1 MSSKSRLASSTLAI
15 VISLLATLPM
25 NAQSTPTAPGD
36 TVLHAAEA
44 GKILP
49 PSVFFRGQS
58 APVQARNSGGIKF
71 SDGML
76 VLAALVDNSGYSTA
90 VQQKYQA
97 YFITEVAIEI
107 NGHPLPPGTY
117 GVGFV
122 EGHFGVM
129 DIGNHDLFSVDGTR
143 DADLKR
149 PTPLQVIAD
158 AAPGKYRL
166 YEGREYVVISRAT
179 P

>member
-1 MSSKSRLASSTLAI
+1 MSSRSRLVQSTLTV
-15 VISLLATLPM
+15 VILLVAVLSM
-25 NAQSTPTAPGD
+25 SAQAAPGD

-44 GKILP
+44 GKVLP
-49 PSVFFRGQS
+49 PAVFFRGQS

-71 SDGML
+71 SDGMM

-97 YFITEVAIEI
+97 YFITEVAINI
-107 NGHPLPPGTY
+107 SGHPLPPGAY

-122 EGHFGVM
+122 SGHFEVM

-149 PTPLQVIAD
+149 PTPLQVVAD
-158 AAPGKYRL
+158 SAPGKYRL
-166 YEGREYVVISRAT
+166 YEGRDFVVISRAT

>member
-1 MSSKSRLASSTLAI
+1 MSSKYGLISSTLAI
-15 VISLLATLPM
+15 AICLLAAPTLLG
-25 NAQSTPTAPGD
+25 QTAPAPTGD

-49 PSVFFRGQS
+49 PAVFFRGQS

-107 NGHPLPPGTY
+107 NGHPLQPGAY

-129 DIGNHDLFSVDGTR
+129 DIGNHDLFSVDGAH
-143 DADLKR
+143 DAELKR

-166 YEGREYVVISRAT
+166 YEGREYVMISRAT